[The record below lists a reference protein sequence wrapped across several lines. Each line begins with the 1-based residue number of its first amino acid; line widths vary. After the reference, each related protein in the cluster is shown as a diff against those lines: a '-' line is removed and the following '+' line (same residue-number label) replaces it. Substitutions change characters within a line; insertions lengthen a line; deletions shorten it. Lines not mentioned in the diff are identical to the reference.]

1 MKVYD
6 LRCIHGHGFEAWF
19 GSAEAYES
27 QREAGLVVCPICEAT
42 DVERAPSAP
51 RLNLAGAH
59 APAPAVHDAPRA
71 AFQAA
76 LMRMARHVVANTED
90 VGERF
95 AEEARAMHYERSSRR
110 AIRGQATGEEARE
123 LADEGIE
130 VLPLPFAKLVDDPL
144 Q

>member
-27 QREAGLVVCPICEAT
+27 QRATGLVVCPLCQSTE
-42 DVERAPSAP
+42 VERAPSAP
-51 RLNLAGAH
+51 RLNLAASGAGS
-59 APAPAVHDAPRA
+59 AEVPADPRA
-71 AFQAA
+71 AMQAA
-76 LMRMARHVVANTED
+76 LMRMARHVMANTED

-95 AEEARAMHYERSSRR
+95 ADEARDMHYERTPRR
-110 AIRGQATGEEARE
+110 AIRGVASGEQARE
-123 LADEGIE
+123 LADEGIK
-130 VLPLPFAKLVDDPL
+130 VLALPFAKLVEDPL